1 MADSSLAQRFRLDS
15 QVALVTGGG
24 SGVGAAIARILA
36 EAGAHVAVTDADI
49 AAAKCVA
56 AELHGAGLSADA
68 HSLDVTD
75 EDGAARAIDQIATAR
90 GRLDILVNNA
100 GTAARV
106 ASEEMPTATWEKVI
120 AVNLTGAFRC
130 ARAAGKHMLAAKR
143 GAVVNIAS
151 IMGLV
156 GGALYP
162 NPAYH
167 ASKGALVNWT
177 RALALEWASR
187 GVRVNAVAPAF
198 LRTPFT
204 KNLLSDPKMIDAI
217 VAQTP
222 IGRLIETQE
231 VADAV
236 LFLASDAAAAITG
249 VTLPV
254 DGGWTAR

>member
-1 MADSSLAQRFRLDS
+1 MATAIPGRFRLDRR
-15 QVALVTGGG
+15 VALLT
-24 SGVGAAIARILA
+24 GAATGIGAHTARILA
-36 EAGAHVAVTDADI
+36 EAGAHVVVTDIDL
-49 AAAKCVA
+49 AAATR
-56 AELHGAGLSADA
+56 LADA
-68 HSLDVTD
+68 IRQDGFGAEAHKLDVTD
-75 EDGAARAIDQIATAR
+75 ETGVPKLIDAIADLH

-100 GTAARV
+100 GAAARM
-106 ASEEMPTATWEKVI
+106 ASEDMPTETWEKVI

-130 ARAAGKHMLAAKR
+130 ARAAGKHMLDAGS
-143 GAVVNIAS
+143 GAVINIAS

-177 RALALEWASR
+177 RALALEWAAR

-198 LRTPFT
+198 VRTPFT
-204 KNLLSDPKMIDAI
+204 DKLLSDRKMVEAI
-217 VAQTP
+217 TAQTP
-222 IGRLIETQE
+222 IGRLIETRE

-236 LFLASDAAAAITG
+236 LFLASDAASGITG

-254 DGGWTAR
+254 DGGWTAQ

>member
-1 MADSSLAQRFRLDS
+1 MAVTAAARFRLDRR
-15 QVALVTGGG
+15 VALVTGAATGI
-24 SGVGAAIARILA
+24 GAQTARVLA
-36 EAGAHVAVTDADI
+36 ESGAHVVVTDLDG
-49 AAAKCVA
+49 AAARQTADALVA
-56 AELHGAGLSADA
+56 AGHAAEA
-68 HSLDVTD
+68 HILDVTD
-75 EDGAARAIDQIATAR
+75 EAGAPRTIDAIADLH

-100 GTAARV
+100 GAAARV

-130 ARAAGKHMLAAKR
+130 ARAAGKHMLTANS
-143 GAVVNIAS
+143 GAIVNIAS

-177 RALALEWASR
+177 RALALEWAAR

-198 LRTPFT
+198 VRTPFT
-204 KNLLSDPKMIDAI
+204 KNLLSDQKMVDAI
-217 VAQTP
+217 VGQTP

-236 LFLASDAAAAITG
+236 LFLASDAASGITG

>member
-1 MADSSLAQRFRLDS
+1 MAGTVAARFRLDRR
-15 QVALVTGGG
+15 VALVTGAATGI
-24 SGVGAAIARILA
+24 GAHTCRVLA
-36 EAGAHVAVTDADI
+36 EAGAHVIVTDLDG
-49 AAAKCVA
+49 AAARRTADEIGA
-56 AELHGAGLSADA
+56 AGHSAEA
-68 HSLDVTD
+68 HTLDVTD
-75 EDGAARAIDQIATAR
+75 DAGAARVIDAIADLR

-100 GTAARV
+100 GAAARM
-106 ASEEMPTATWEKVI
+106 ASEDMPTETWEKVI

-130 ARAAGKHMLAAKR
+130 ARAAGKHMLTVNS
-143 GAVVNIAS
+143 GAIVNITS

-177 RALALEWASR
+177 RALALEWAAR

-198 LRTPFT
+198 VRTPFT
-204 KNLLSDPKMIDAI
+204 KALLSDPKTVDAI

-222 IGRLIETQE
+222 LGRLIETQE

-236 LFLASDAAAAITG
+236 LFLVSDAASGVTG

>member
-1 MADSSLAQRFRLDS
+1 MPAGGLAQRFRLDGR
-15 QVALVTGGG
+15 VALIT
-24 SGVGAAIARILA
+24 GAATGIGAQTARALA
-36 EAGAHVAVTDADI
+36 EAGAHVVVSDLDGEAARRTAD
-49 AAAKCVA
+49 
-56 AELHGAGLSADA
+56 ELKAAGLSVEPQK
-68 HSLDVTD
+68 LDVTD
-75 EDGAARAIDQIATAR
+75 EAAVGPAMDAIAR
-90 GRLDILVNNA
+90 SRGKLDILVNNA
-100 GTAARV
+100 GAAARM
-106 ASEEMPTATWEKVI
+106 ASEQMPTETWEKVI
-120 AVNLTGAFRC
+120 GVNLTGAFRC
-130 ARAAGKHMLAAKR
+130 AREAGRHMLAAKG

-177 RALALEWASR
+177 RALALEWAAR

-198 LRTPFT
+198 VRTPFT
-204 KNLLSDPKMIDAI
+204 KNLLSDPKMVDAI

-222 IGRLIETQE
+222 LGRLIETQE

-236 LFLASDAAAAITG
+236 LFLCTDAASGITG

>member
-1 MADSSLAQRFRLDS
+1 MTAVAARFRLDRR
-15 QVALVTGGG
+15 VALLT
-24 SGVGAAIARILA
+24 GAATGIGADIARVFA
-36 EAGAHVAVTDADI
+36 EAGAHVVITDIDLAS
-49 AAAKCVA
+49 ATK
-56 AELHGAGLSADA
+56 LADA
-68 HSLDVTD
+68 LKKAGFGAEAHTLDVTD
-75 EDGAARAIDQIATAR
+75 EAGVPKLIGAVADLH

-100 GTAARV
+100 GAAARM
-106 ASEEMPTATWEKVI
+106 ASEDMPTETWENVI

-130 ARAAGKHMLAAKR
+130 ARAAGKHMLATGS
-143 GAVVNIAS
+143 GAVINVAS

-177 RALALEWASR
+177 RALALEWAGR

-198 LRTPFT
+198 VRTRLT
-204 KNLLSDPKMIDAI
+204 DKLLSDPKMVEAI
-217 VAQTP
+217 EAQTP
-222 IGRLIETQE
+222 LGRLIETRE

-236 LFLASDAAAAITG
+236 LFLASDAASGITG

>member
-1 MADSSLAQRFRLDS
+1 
-15 QVALVTGGG
+15 
-24 SGVGAAIARILA
+24 
-36 EAGAHVAVTDADI
+36 
-49 AAAKCVA
+49 
-56 AELHGAGLSADA
+56 
-68 HSLDVTD
+68 
-75 EDGAARAIDQIATAR
+75 
-90 GRLDILVNNA
+90 
-100 GTAARV
+100 
-106 ASEEMPTATWEKVI
+106 MPTATWEKVI
-120 AVNLTGAFRC
+120 GINLTGAFRC
-130 ARAAGKHMLAAKR
+130 ARTAGKHMLDAGS
-143 GAVVNIAS
+143 GAVINIAS

-198 LRTPFT
+198 VRTPFT
-204 KNLLSDPKMIDAI
+204 DKLLSDPKMVEAI
-217 VAQTP
+217 TAQTP
-222 IGRLIETQE
+222 LGRLIETRE

-236 LFLASDAAAAITG
+236 LFLASDAASGITG

>member
-1 MADSSLAQRFRLDS
+1 MTTVIHGRFRLDRR
-15 QVALVTGGG
+15 VALLT
-24 SGVGAAIARILA
+24 GAATGIGAHTARALA
-36 EAGAHVAVTDADI
+36 EAGAHVVVTDLDLNGATRLADAI
-49 AAAKCVA
+49 KKEGFA
-56 AELHGAGLSADA
+56 AEA
-68 HSLDVTD
+68 HKLDVTD
-75 EDGAARAIDQIATAR
+75 EAGVPKLIDAIADLH

-100 GTAARV
+100 GAAARM

-130 ARAAGKHMLAAKR
+130 ARAAGRHMLDAGA
-143 GAVVNIAS
+143 GAVVNVAS

-177 RALALEWASR
+177 RALAVEWAAR

-198 LRTPFT
+198 VRTPFT
-204 KNLLSDPKMIDAI
+204 DKLLSDPKMVEAI
-217 VAQTP
+217 TAQTP
-222 IGRLIETQE
+222 IGRLIETRE

-236 LFLASDAAAAITG
+236 LFLASDAASGITG

>member
-1 MADSSLAQRFRLDS
+1 MATAIPGRFRLDRR
-15 QVALVTGGG
+15 VALLT
-24 SGVGAAIARILA
+24 GAATGIGAHIARTFA
-36 EAGAHVAVTDADI
+36 EAGAHVVVTDLDLKGATKLADTL
-49 AAAKCVA
+49 KKEGHA
-56 AELHGAGLSADA
+56 AEA
-68 HSLDVTD
+68 HALDVTD
-75 EDGAARAIDQIATAR
+75 EKGVPKLIDAIADLH
-90 GRLDILVNNA
+90 GRIDILVNNA
-100 GTAARV
+100 GAAARM
-106 ASEEMPTATWEKVI
+106 ASEEMPTETWEKVI
-120 AVNLTGAFRC
+120 GVNLTGAFRC
-130 ARAAGKHMLAAKR
+130 ARAAGKHMLDAGS
-143 GAVVNIAS
+143 GAVINIAS

-198 LRTPFT
+198 VRTPFT
-204 KNLLSDPKMIDAI
+204 DKLLSDPKMVEAI
-217 VAQTP
+217 TAQTP
-222 IGRLIETQE
+222 IGRLIETRE

-236 LFLASDAAAAITG
+236 LFLASDAASGITG

>member
-1 MADSSLAQRFRLDS
+1 MSNQIDLEGRRA
-15 QVALVTGGG
+15 VVTGGAQG
-24 SGVGAAIARILA
+24 FGKAIAERFVASGARVALWDRDLAFAEATAKALGPAAIAVGCDVA
-36 EAGAHVAVTDADI
+36 DAAAVAGARDAT
-49 AAAKCVA
+49 V
-56 AELHGAGLSADA
+56 AGL
-68 HSLDVTD
+68 
-75 EDGAARAIDQIATAR
+75 
-90 GRLDILVNNA
+90 GRIDILVNNA
-100 GTAARV
+100 GAAARM
-106 ASEEMPTATWEKVI
+106 ASEEMPTETWEKVI
-120 AVNLTGAFRC
+120 GVNLTGAFRC
-130 ARAAGKHMLAAKR
+130 ARAAGKHMLDAGS
-143 GAVVNIAS
+143 GAVINIAS

-198 LRTPFT
+198 VRTPFT
-204 KNLLSDPKMIDAI
+204 DRLLSDPKMVEAI
-217 VAQTP
+217 TAQTP
-222 IGRLIETQE
+222 IGRLIETRE

-236 LFLASDAAAAITG
+236 LFLASDAASGITG

>member
-1 MADSSLAQRFRLDS
+1 
-15 QVALVTGGG
+15 
-24 SGVGAAIARILA
+24 
-36 EAGAHVAVTDADI
+36 
-49 AAAKCVA
+49 
-56 AELHGAGLSADA
+56 
-68 HSLDVTD
+68 
-75 EDGAARAIDQIATAR
+75 
-90 GRLDILVNNA
+90 
-100 GTAARV
+100 
-106 ASEEMPTATWEKVI
+106 MPTATWEKVI

-130 ARAAGKHMLAAKR
+130 ARAAGKHMLAANS
-143 GAVVNIAS
+143 GAIVNIAS

-177 RALALEWASR
+177 RALALEWAAR

-198 LRTPFT
+198 VRTPFT
-204 KNLLSDPKMIDAI
+204 KNLLSDPKMVDAI
-217 VAQTP
+217 VGQTP
-222 IGRLIETQE
+222 VGRLIETQE

-236 LFLASDAAAAITG
+236 LFLASDAASGITG

>member
-1 MADSSLAQRFRLDS
+1 MAATALGRFRLDRR
-15 QVALVTGGG
+15 VALVTGAATGI
-24 SGVGAAIARILA
+24 GAHIARMLA
-36 EAGAHVAVTDADI
+36 EAGAHAVVTDLDG
-49 AAAKCVA
+49 AAARRTADAIKA
-56 AELHGAGLSADA
+56 AGLSAEA
-68 HSLDVTD
+68 HALDVTD
-75 EDGAARAIDQIATAR
+75 EAGAPRTIDAIADLH

-100 GTAARV
+100 GAAARV
-106 ASEEMPTATWEKVI
+106 ASEDMPTATWEKVI

-130 ARAAGKHMLAAKR
+130 ARAAGRHMLTANS
-143 GAVVNIAS
+143 GAIVNIAS

-198 LRTPFT
+198 VRTPFT
-204 KNLLSDPKMIDAI
+204 SNLLSDPKMVDAI
-217 VAQTP
+217 VGQTP
-222 IGRLIETQE
+222 LGRLIETQE

-236 LFLASDAAAAITG
+236 LFLASDAASGITG

>member
-1 MADSSLAQRFRLDS
+1 MAALAARFRLDRR
-15 QVALVTGGG
+15 VALLT
-24 SGVGAAIARILA
+24 GAATGIGAHTARIFA
-36 EAGAHVAVTDADI
+36 EAGAHVVVTDLDGK
-49 AAAKCVA
+49 AAARLADAIKKEGFA
-56 AELHGAGLSADA
+56 AEA
-68 HSLDVTD
+68 HALDVTD
-75 EDGAARAIDQIATAR
+75 EKGVPKLIDAIADLH

-100 GTAARV
+100 GAAARM
-106 ASEEMPTATWEKVI
+106 ASEDMPTETWEKVI
-120 AVNLTGAFRC
+120 GVNLTGSFRC
-130 ARAAGKHMLAAKR
+130 ARTAGKHMLEAGA
-143 GAVVNIAS
+143 GAVINIAS

-177 RALALEWASR
+177 RALALEWAAR

-198 LRTPFT
+198 VRTPFT
-204 KNLLSDPKMIDAI
+204 DKLLSDRKMVKAI
-217 VAQTP
+217 TDQTP
-222 IGRLIETQE
+222 LGRLIEARE

-236 LFLASDAAAAITG
+236 LFLASDAASGITG

>member
-1 MADSSLAQRFRLDS
+1 MAVVPGRFRLDRR
-15 QVALVTGGG
+15 VALLT
-24 SGVGAAIARILA
+24 GAATGIGAHSARVLA
-36 EAGAHVAVTDADI
+36 EAGAHVVVTDLDFNGATRL
-49 AAAKCVA
+49 
-56 AELHGAGLSADA
+56 AEAIKKDGFGAEA
-68 HSLDVTD
+68 HMLDVTD
-75 EDGAARAIDQIATAR
+75 EAGVPKLIDAIAALH

-100 GTAARV
+100 GAAARV
-106 ASEEMPTATWEKVI
+106 ASEDMPTETWEKVI

-130 ARAAGKHMLAAKR
+130 ARAAGRHMLDAGA
-143 GAVVNIAS
+143 GAVINISS

-177 RALALEWASR
+177 RALALEWAAR

-198 LRTPFT
+198 VRTPFT
-204 KNLLSDPKMIDAI
+204 DKLLSDPKMVEAI
-217 VAQTP
+217 TAQTP
-222 IGRLIETQE
+222 LGRLIETRE

-236 LFLASDAAAAITG
+236 LFLASDAASGITG

>member
-1 MADSSLAQRFRLDS
+1 MAVIPGRFRLDRR
-15 QVALVTGGG
+15 VALLT
-24 SGVGAAIARILA
+24 GAATGIGAHIARVFA
-36 EAGAHVAVTDADI
+36 EAGAHVVVTDLDLKGATKL
-49 AAAKCVA
+49 AAALKQEGHA
-56 AELHGAGLSADA
+56 AEA
-68 HSLDVTD
+68 HALDVTD
-75 EDGAARAIDQIATAR
+75 EAGVPKLIDAIADLH
-90 GRLDILVNNA
+90 GRLDILINNA
-100 GTAARV
+100 GAAARM

-120 AVNLTGAFRC
+120 GVNLTGAFRC
-130 ARAAGKHMLAAKR
+130 ARAAGKHMLEAES
-143 GAVVNIAS
+143 GAVINIAS

-198 LRTPFT
+198 VRTPFT
-204 KNLLSDPKMIDAI
+204 DKLLSDPKMVEAI
-217 VAQTP
+217 TAQTP
-222 IGRLIETQE
+222 LGRLIETRE

-236 LFLASDAAAAITG
+236 LFLASDAASGITG